1 MSMLITQVPL
11 TFTRYGAQVEN
22 KWGQMV
28 PSEPESISAVGALQP
43 YRLGEQTSVLPVG
56 KKTSDLRIYYT
67 KTKLKAADEYNQT
80 PPDVCEIGGVKF
92 EVFDAGD
99 WTTNGSSLKH
109 YKVILVR
116 KEASS

>member
-1 MSMLITQVPL
+1 
-11 TFTRYGAQVEN
+11 
-22 KWGQMV
+22 MV
-28 PSEPESISAVGALQP
+28 PSEPESISAGALQP
-43 YRLGEQTSVLPVG
+43 AGGEQTSVLPVG

-67 KTKLKAADEYNQT
+67 KTKLKAADEYNKHHLMC
-80 PPDVCEIGGVKF
+80 VLLAF

-99 WTTNGSSLKH
+99 WTTNSSSLKH